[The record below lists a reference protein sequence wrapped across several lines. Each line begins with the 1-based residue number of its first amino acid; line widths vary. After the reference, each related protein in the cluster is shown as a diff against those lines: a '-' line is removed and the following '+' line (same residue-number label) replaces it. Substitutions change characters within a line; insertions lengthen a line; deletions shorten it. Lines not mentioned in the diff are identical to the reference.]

1 MSEAVVKVL
10 RTSHDEVRSRAL
22 RHALVVYIAVG
33 LVFWIPVSGCAS
45 QVARIPPLDN
55 HSQKDYG
62 FTSGT
67 SALRIPIEED
77 DGHIFLQ
84 VRINDSKPV
93 WFGLDTGA
101 THSLIHKRYAESL
114 GLKSGSTQPISG
126 AGGTEQASIFK
137 GVSLKLPGA
146 NLYNQTL
153 WGLPLD
159 PIAAANGHE
168 MAGILGYDLFKYFVV
183 DIDYAA
189 KLMNLYEPRG
199 YQYRGAGQMIPL
211 NIQHDGAIYVQA
223 KVQTPGGNT
232 LEDEFVI
239 DTGGNQTLLLARTFV
254 EKHRLLDLVGKTLP
268 VGGGGVG
275 GAIQLAMGRM
285 KSLELGRFAIPN
297 PLAGLTKVGEIAD
310 AGKAGNIG
318 GGFLRRFRVIFDY
331 SRSRMILEPNAR
343 LAEPDEFDMSG
354 AAVMSEPPDFKL
366 IKVFRVRPDSLAA
379 QAGLKPQDVIIAVD
393 GQPATTLNVSKLRKM
408 FRVER
413 ECQLK
418 VKRGEQIVEVK
429 LKLRRLI

>member
-1 MSEAVVKVL
+1 MSEAVVKVP
-10 RTSHDEVRSRAL
+10 RTSHRQVRSRAIG
-22 RHALVVYIAVG
+22 RALVCISVV
-33 LVFWIPVSGCAS
+33 LVFCIPVSGCAS
-45 QVARIPPLDN
+45 QVATIPPLDN
-55 HSQKDYG
+55 DSKQNYG

-67 SALRIPIEED
+67 SALRIPIAED

-84 VRINDSKPV
+84 VRINDAKPV

-101 THSLIHKRYAESL
+101 THSLIDRRYAESL
-114 GLKSGSTQPISG
+114 GLKAGSTQPIAG
-126 AGGTEQASIFK
+126 AGGSEQASIFK

-146 NLYNQTL
+146 NLCNQAL

-159 PIAAANGHE
+159 TIAAANGHE
-168 MAGILGYDLFKYFVV
+168 MAGVLGYDLFKYFVV

-189 KLMNLYEPRG
+189 KLMNLYEPRS

-223 KVQTPGGNT
+223 RVHTPGGNT
-232 LEDEFVI
+232 LEGEFVI
-239 DTGGNQTLLLARTFV
+239 DTGGNRTLLLARTFV
-254 EKHRLLDLVGKTLP
+254 EKHRLLDLAGKTLT

-275 GAIQLAMGRM
+275 GGIQLAMGRM
-285 KSLELGRFAIPN
+285 KSLELGRFAILN

-343 LAEPDEFDMSG
+343 LTEPDEFDMSG
-354 AAVMSEPPDFKL
+354 AALMSEPPDFKL
-366 IKVFRVRPDSLAA
+366 IKVIRVRPDSPAMN
-379 QAGLKPQDVIIAVD
+379 AGLRPEDLILAVD
-393 GQPATTLNVSKLRKM
+393 GQPADALGVN
-408 FRVER
+408 
-413 ECQLK
+413 
-418 VKRGEQIVEVK
+418 
-429 LKLRRLI
+429 KLRRLFRVEHECLLRIRRGKNILEIRMKLKRLI